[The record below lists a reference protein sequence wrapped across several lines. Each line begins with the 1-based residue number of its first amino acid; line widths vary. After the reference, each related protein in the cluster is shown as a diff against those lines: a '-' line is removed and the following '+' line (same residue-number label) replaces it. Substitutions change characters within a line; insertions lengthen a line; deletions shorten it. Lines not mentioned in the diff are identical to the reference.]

1 MQEIKAVHRV
11 HRKPDGNPVRREF
24 TLRTWQLLPTKTIN
38 GVTYPK
44 MGYELE
50 SSVQNSFVPQESVKP
65 FKAQESVKPFKAQE
79 SVKPFK
85 AQESVK
91 PLDDMNIK
99 ELKEF
104 IKDKELDVKAN
115 QPKDDILAD
124 LKNLGYE

>member
-65 FKAQESVKPFKAQE
+65 FKAQESVKP
-79 SVKPFK
+79 
-85 AQESVK
+85 
-91 PLDDMNIK
+91 LDDMNIK

-124 LKNLGYE
+124 LKN

>member
-50 SSVQNSFVPQESVKP
+50 SSVQHSFVPPESKVKVTSEVDVRP
-65 FKAQESVKPFKAQE
+65 LVDRNILVSFFVILKSVVNDANNKAYHYY
-79 SVKPFK
+79 
-85 AQESVK
+85 
-91 PLDDMNIK
+91 I
-99 ELKEF
+99 
-104 IKDKELDVKAN
+104 
-115 QPKDDILAD
+115 
-124 LKNLGYE
+124 G

>member
-65 FKAQESVKPFKAQE
+65 FKAQESVKP
-79 SVKPFK
+79 
-85 AQESVK
+85 
-91 PLDDMNIK
+91 LDDMNFK

-104 IKDKELDVKAN
+104 IKDKELDVKTN
-115 QPKDDILAD
+115 QPKDDILEA
-124 LKNLGYE
+124 LKALGYE

>member
-11 HRKPDGNPVRREF
+11 HRKPDGSPVRREF
-24 TLRTWQLLPTKTIN
+24 TMRTWQLLPTKTIN

-50 SSVQNSFVPQESVKP
+50 SSVQNSFVP
-65 FKAQESVKPFKAQE
+65 QE

>member
-50 SSVQNSFVPQESVKP
+50 SSVQN
-65 FKAQESVKPFKAQE
+65 
-79 SVKPFK
+79 
-85 AQESVK
+85 
-91 PLDDMNIK
+91 
-99 ELKEF
+99 
-104 IKDKELDVKAN
+104 
-115 QPKDDILAD
+115 
-124 LKNLGYE
+124 

>member
-50 SSVQNSFVPQESVKP
+50 SSVQNSFIP
-65 FKAQESVKPFKAQE
+65 QE

-104 IKDKELDVKAN
+104 IKDKELDVKTN
-115 QPKDDILAD
+115 QPKDDILEA
-124 LKNLGYE
+124 LKALGYE

>member
-65 FKAQESVKPFKAQE
+65 FKAQESVKP
-79 SVKPFK
+79 
-85 AQESVK
+85 
-91 PLDDMNIK
+91 LDDMNIK

-115 QPKDDILAD
+115 QPKDDILEA
-124 LKNLGYE
+124 LKALGYE

>member
-50 SSVQNSFVPQESVKP
+50 SSVQHSFVP
-65 FKAQESVKPFKAQE
+65 QE

-115 QPKDDILAD
+115 QPKDDILDA
-124 LKNLGYE
+124 LKELGYE

>member
-50 SSVQNSFVPQESVKP
+50 SSVQNSFIP
-65 FKAQESVKPFKAQE
+65 QE

>member
-50 SSVQNSFVPQESVKP
+50 SSVQTSFVPQESVKP
-65 FKAQESVKPFKAQE
+65 FKAQESVKP
-79 SVKPFK
+79 
-85 AQESVK
+85 
-91 PLDDMNIK
+91 LDVMNIK

>member
-65 FKAQESVKPFKAQE
+65 FKAQESVKT
-79 SVKPFK
+79 
-85 AQESVK
+85 
-91 PLDDMNIK
+91 LDDMNIK

>member
-11 HRKPDGNPVRREF
+11 HRKPDGSPVRREF
-24 TLRTWQLLPTKTIN
+24 TMRTWQLLPTKTIN

-50 SSVQNSFVPQESVKP
+50 SSVQNSFIP
-65 FKAQESVKPFKAQE
+65 QE

-91 PLDDMNIK
+91 PLDDMNFK

-104 IKDKELDVKAN
+104 IKDKELDVKMN
-115 QPKDDILAD
+115 QPKDDILEA
-124 LKNLGYE
+124 LKALGYE

>member
-11 HRKPDGNPVRREF
+11 HRKPDGSPVRREF
-24 TLRTWQLLPTKTIN
+24 TMRTWQLLPTKTIN

-50 SSVQNSFVPQESVKP
+50 SSVQNSFIP
-65 FKAQESVKPFKAQE
+65 QE

-91 PLDDMNIK
+91 PLDDMNFK
-99 ELKEF
+99 ELKEL
-104 IKDKELDVKAN
+104 IKDKELDVKTN
-115 QPKDDILAD
+115 QPKDDILEA
-124 LKNLGYE
+124 LKALGYE

>member
-65 FKAQESVKPFKAQE
+65 FKAQESVKP
-79 SVKPFK
+79 
-85 AQESVK
+85 
-91 PLDDMNIK
+91 LDDMNFK

-104 IKDKELDVKAN
+104 IKDKELDVKTN
-115 QPKDDILAD
+115 QPKDDILEA
-124 LKNLGYE
+124 LKELGYE

>member
-50 SSVQNSFVPQESVKP
+50 SSVQNSFIP
-65 FKAQESVKPFKAQE
+65 
-79 SVKPFK
+79 
-85 AQESVK
+85 QESVK
-91 PLDDMNIK
+91 PLDDMNFK

-104 IKDKELDVKAN
+104 IKDKELDVKTN
-115 QPKDDILAD
+115 QPKDDILEA
-124 LKNLGYE
+124 LKALGYE

>member
-65 FKAQESVKPFKAQE
+65 FKAQESVKP
-79 SVKPFK
+79 
-85 AQESVK
+85 
-91 PLDDMNIK
+91 LDDMNIK

-115 QPKDDILAD
+115 QPKDDILDA
-124 LKNLGYE
+124 LKELGYE

>member
-1 MQEIKAVHRV
+1 MQEIKAVHRA

-65 FKAQESVKPFKAQE
+65 
-79 SVKPFK
+79 
-85 AQESVK
+85 
-91 PLDDMNIK
+91 LDDMNIK

-115 QPKDDILAD
+115 QPKDDILEA
-124 LKNLGYE
+124 LKALGYE

>member
-1 MQEIKAVHRV
+1 M
-11 HRKPDGNPVRREF
+11 
-24 TLRTWQLLPTKTIN
+24 RTWQLLPTKTIN

-50 SSVQNSFVPQESVKP
+50 SSVQNSFVP
-65 FKAQESVKPFKAQE
+65 QE

>member
-65 FKAQESVKPFKAQE
+65 FKAQESVKP
-79 SVKPFK
+79 
-85 AQESVK
+85 
-91 PLDDMNIK
+91 LDDMNIK

>member
-11 HRKPDGNPVRREF
+11 HRKPDGTPVRREF
-24 TLRTWQLLPTKTIN
+24 TMRTWQLLPTKTIN

-65 FKAQESVKPFKAQE
+65 FKAQESVKA
-79 SVKPFK
+79 
-85 AQESVK
+85 
-91 PLDDMNIK
+91 LDDMNIK

>member
-65 FKAQESVKPFKAQE
+65 FKAH
-79 SVKPFK
+79 
-85 AQESVK
+85 ESVK

>member
-50 SSVQNSFVPQESVKP
+50 SSVQNSFIPP
-65 FKAQESVKPFKAQE
+65 E

-91 PLDDMNIK
+91 PLDDMNFK

-104 IKDKELDVKAN
+104 IKDKELDVKMN
-115 QPKDDILAD
+115 QPKDDILEA
-124 LKNLGYE
+124 LKALGYE

>member
-65 FKAQESVKPFKAQE
+65 FKAQESVKP
-79 SVKPFK
+79 
-85 AQESVK
+85 
-91 PLDDMNIK
+91 LDDMNFK

-104 IKDKELDVKAN
+104 IKDKELDVKMN
-115 QPKDDILAD
+115 QPKDDILEA
-124 LKNLGYE
+124 LKELGYE

>member
-50 SSVQNSFVPQESVKP
+50 SSVQNSFIPPESEVKVNEAVDTRP
-65 FKAQESVKPFKAQE
+65 LVDRNIVDIKKFVK
-79 SVKPFK
+79 
-85 AQESVK
+85 
-91 PLDDMNIK
+91 DNN
-99 ELKEF
+99 
-104 IKDKELDVKAN
+104 LDVKTN
-115 QPKDDILAD
+115 QPKDDILDA
-124 LKNLGYE
+124 LKELGYE

>member
-11 HRKPDGNPVRREF
+11 HRKPDGSPVRRDF
-24 TLRTWQLLPTKTIN
+24 TMRTWQLLPTKTIN

-50 SSVQNSFVPQESVKP
+50 SSVQNSFVPKESKEP
-65 FKAQESVKPFKAQE
+65 FKAPESKE
-79 SVKPFK
+79 
-85 AQESVK
+85 
-91 PLDDMNIK
+91 PLADRSIR

-104 IKDKELDVKAN
+104 IKENDLDVKTA

>member
-24 TLRTWQLLPTKTIN
+24 TLRTWQLLPTKTIK

-50 SSVQNSFVPQESVKP
+50 SSVQNSFVP
-65 FKAQESVKPFKAQE
+65 QE

>member
-1 MQEIKAVHRV
+1 MQEIKAVHMV

-65 FKAQESVKPFKAQE
+65 FKAQESVKP
-79 SVKPFK
+79 
-85 AQESVK
+85 
-91 PLDDMNIK
+91 LDDMNIK

>member
-65 FKAQESVKPFKAQE
+65 FKAQESVKP
-79 SVKPFK
+79 
-85 AQESVK
+85 
-91 PLDDMNIK
+91 LDDMNIK

-104 IKDKELDVKAN
+104 IKDKELDVKMN
-115 QPKDDILAD
+115 QPKDDILEA
-124 LKNLGYE
+124 LKALGYE

>member
-65 FKAQESVKPFKAQE
+65 
-79 SVKPFK
+79 
-85 AQESVK
+85 
-91 PLDDMNIK
+91 LDDMNIK

>member
-65 FKAQESVKPFKAQE
+65 FKAQESVKP
-79 SVKPFK
+79 
-85 AQESVK
+85 
-91 PLDDMNIK
+91 LDVMNIK

>member
-11 HRKPDGNPVRREF
+11 HRKPDGTPVRREF
-24 TLRTWQLLPTKTIN
+24 TMRTWQLLPTKTIN

-50 SSVQNSFVPQESVKP
+50 SSVQNSFIP
-65 FKAQESVKPFKAQE
+65 QE

-115 QPKDDILAD
+115 QPKDDILDA
-124 LKNLGYE
+124 LKELGYE

>member
-50 SSVQNSFVPQESVKP
+50 SSVQNSFIPPESKVKVNEAVDTRP
-65 FKAQESVKPFKAQE
+65 LVDRNIVDIKKFVK
-79 SVKPFK
+79 
-85 AQESVK
+85 
-91 PLDDMNIK
+91 DNN
-99 ELKEF
+99 
-104 IKDKELDVKAN
+104 LDVKTN
-115 QPKDDILAD
+115 QPKDDILDA
-124 LKNLGYE
+124 LKELGYA

>member
-50 SSVQNSFVPQESVKP
+50 SSVQNSFIP
-65 FKAQESVKPFKAQE
+65 QE

-91 PLDDMNIK
+91 PLDDMNFK
-99 ELKEF
+99 ELKEL
-104 IKDKELDVKAN
+104 IKDKELDVKMN
-115 QPKDDILAD
+115 QPKDDILEA
-124 LKNLGYE
+124 LKALGYE

>member
-50 SSVQNSFVPQESVKP
+50 SSVQNSFIPPESKVTVNEAVDTRPLVDRNIVDIKKFVK
-65 FKAQESVKPFKAQE
+65 
-79 SVKPFK
+79 
-85 AQESVK
+85 
-91 PLDDMNIK
+91 DNN
-99 ELKEF
+99 
-104 IKDKELDVKAN
+104 LDVKTN
-115 QPKDDILAD
+115 QPKDDILDA
-124 LKNLGYE
+124 LKELGYE